1 MIEYRAENDE
11 MPTTDT
17 QHQPR
22 DERRGNVVNNWRLPL
37 TAGRTSSLRSLR
49 EQARMRPNSQSEFS
63 PKSTWIHLL
72 YRRKQKP
79 VEFVMR
85 RHAVILGAALAW
97 LISIPSA
104 EARLDILVDKATQR
118 MMVIQ
123 DGYVRYMWP
132 VSTGRDE
139 TATPNGIYTP
149 QRMERN
155 WFSSAYYNSPMP
167 YSIFFHRGYAI
178 HGSYAIDRLGGPA
191 SHGCVRLHPHHAA
204 LLFDL
209 VQREGPDKTTIEVTD
224 DARPGEPSLP
234 PREIAAER
242 GLEPPP
248 PAIIRAR
255 PDGPPLPPRE
265 IAAERGFEPPP
276 PGIMRARPD
285 GPYLPPREIA
295 AGRGFE
301 PPPPGIIRVRP
312 DEPPLPPRE
321 TAPERRL
328 YPPVPGIIRY
338 RETPD
343 MPELP
348 PPQRGNR
355 LLAARATPRL
365 QPSPPPPPPGRRIL
379 IDAKSSANVS
389 PATVSP
395 AYVPPA
401 SAPPAVAPPASVPAA
416 NVPRAS
422 CGTGEAN
429 PANESS
435 DCRPKP
441 RIVESK
447 VAESRVAESKTSE
460 GSSPEQAQKAPSFY
474 GFKMLPSSCWSGGA
488 SRWRSASSRGTPC
501 R

>member
-1 MIEYRAENDE
+1 MHI
-11 MPTTDT
+11 
-17 QHQPR
+17 
-22 DERRGNVVNNWRLPL
+22 
-37 TAGRTSSLRSLR
+37 
-49 EQARMRPNSQSEFS
+49 NSRSEFS
-63 PKSTWIHLL
+63 PKSTWIRLL
-72 YRRKQKP
+72 YRRTQKP

-85 RHAVILGAALAW
+85 RHAVILAAVLAW
-97 LISIPSA
+97 LTSIQSA

-123 DGYVRYMWP
+123 DGFVRYMWP

-155 WFSSAYYNSPMP
+155 WSSSAYYNSPMP

-234 PREIAAER
+234 PPEVAAGR
-242 GLEPPP
+242 GFEPPP

-255 PDGPPLPPRE
+255 PDGPSLPPRE
-265 IAAERGFEPPP
+265 IPTARGF
-276 PGIMRARPD
+276 D
-285 GPYLPPREIA
+285 
-295 AGRGFE
+295 
-301 PPPPGIIRVRP
+301 PPPPGIIRARP
-312 DEPPLPPRE
+312 DEPPFPPRE
-321 TAPERRL
+321 MAPERAL
-328 YPPVPGIIRY
+328 YPPMPGIVRY

-355 LLAARATPRL
+355 LLAARAAPKL
-365 QPSPPPPPPGRRIL
+365 QPPPPLPGRRLL

-389 PATVSP
+389 PANVSP
-395 AYVPPA
+395 TSSPPPIA
-401 SAPPAVAPPASVPAA
+401 APASVPAA
-416 NVPRAS
+416 SVTAANVPAANVARAS
-422 CGTGEAN
+422 CGAGGAD

-435 DCRPKP
+435 DCRAKPKM
-441 RIVESK
+441 
-447 VAESRVAESKTSE
+447 AESRVAESKVYE
-460 GSSPEQAQKAPSFY
+460 GKAGGGLWPEQAQKASSFY
-474 GFKMLPSSCWSGGA
+474 GFKLLPSSCWSGGA
-488 SRWRSASSRGTPC
+488 TRWRSASSHAAPC